1 MMVQFGNFFFKY
13 RNWIFIPLY
22 LALFVPSLP
31 LLTQE
36 YRHWLLPL
44 GLSITIAGQALRG
57 ATIGLA
63 YIERGGRNKQVYASN
78 LVTEGLFSHC
88 RNPLY
93 IGNILML
100 TGVGILANSW
110 LYVLLFIP
118 AFIFIYQAIVMA
130 EEYFLRG
137 KFGGEFDDYCQRTHR
152 WLPDLR
158 GLGRTFGGMQFNWR
172 RYLVKEYNTLY
183 VWLLGI
189 ALVVFYQYPE
199 LTGYDAALRNRLLFL
214 IIPLLTIAYLSVRYL
229 KKSGKMRGD

>member
-22 LALFVPSLP
+22 LALFVPSIP
-31 LLTQE
+31 LLTLE
-36 YRHWLLPL
+36 YRYWLLPL

-78 LVTEGLFSHC
+78 LVTEGLFNHC

-137 KFGGEFDDYCQRTHR
+137 KFGAEFDGYCQRTHR

-158 GLGRTFGGMQFNWR
+158 GLGKTFGGMRFNWK

-189 ALVVFYQYPE
+189 TLLLLYQYPE
-199 LTGYDAALRNRLLFL
+199 LTGHDAALRNRLLFA
-214 IIPLLTIAYLSVRYL
+214 IIPLLTLAYLSVRYL
-229 KKSGKMRGD
+229 KKSGKMRG